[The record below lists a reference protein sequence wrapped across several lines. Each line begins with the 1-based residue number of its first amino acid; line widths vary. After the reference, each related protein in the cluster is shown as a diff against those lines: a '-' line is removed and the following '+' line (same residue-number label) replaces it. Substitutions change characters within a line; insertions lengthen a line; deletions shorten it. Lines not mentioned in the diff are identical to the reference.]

1 MSRTFNIAIY
11 SAETLSGE
19 TLIRQLEEPLLSGT
33 ILPVINLLPIS
44 ESPEFTGVV
53 EFHGT
58 TLECVTADDADVAS
72 TDFLLMPAG
81 CSRNAQLMTRAIESG
96 CTVIDASKGAA
107 MQGYTMPVLPGLNE
121 YLLAELAENRYL
133 AVPGSAAA
141 SLLPVLQRIHQQFIL
156 SRINLVLMQPA
167 AALGK
172 SGIDALRKQTIDL
185 LNGKPAQQDDLA
197 QRLAYNLV
205 PEQSSGTQE
214 ASQEVI
220 IRRELL
226 MALGEELDIRVT
238 NITAPVFFGD
248 SCVVDLDTVQAVEI
262 HEIRSLLAEFPEVFL
277 AEADEVPTIADA
289 AGSDQ
294 LYIGNLCHKSDYG
307 TDLSFWLV
315 VDSFKRGAIHIVE
328 LLELLIKGFAE

>member
-11 SAETLSGE
+11 SAETLAGE

-33 ILPVINLLPIS
+33 ILPVLNLLPIS
-44 ESPEFTGVV
+44 ESSEFTGVV

-58 TLECVTADDADVAS
+58 TLECVTADVADVAS

-81 CSRNAQLMTRAIESG
+81 CGRNAQLMTRAIESG

-141 SLLPVLQRIHQQFIL
+141 SLLPVLQRIHQQFSL

-172 SGIDALRKQTIDL
+172 SGVDALRKQTIDL
-185 LNGKPAQQDDLA
+185 LNGKPAQQDGFT

-205 PEQSSGTQE
+205 PERSTQE

-220 IRRELL
+220 IRSELL

-248 SCVVDLDTVQAVEI
+248 SCVIDLDTVQAVEI

-277 AEADEVPTIADA
+277 AEADEVPTIAGA
-289 AGSDQ
+289 AGTDQ
-294 LYIGNLCHKSDYG
+294 LYIGNLSHKSDYG

-328 LLELLIKGFAE
+328 LLELLIKGLAE

>member
-1 MSRTFNIAIY
+1 MSQTINIAIY
-11 SAETLSGE
+11 AAETLAGE
-19 TLIRQLEEPLLSGT
+19 TLIRQLEEPLSSGT
-33 ILPVINLLPIS
+33 LLPVLNLLPIS
-44 ESPEFTGVV
+44 ESPEFSGAV

-58 TLECVTADDADVAS
+58 TLECVTADDADLAS

-81 CSRNAQLMTRAIESG
+81 CGRNAQLMTRAIESG

-121 YLLAELAENRYL
+121 HMLAELAENRYL

-141 SLLPVLQRIHQQFIL
+141 SLLPVLQRIHQQFSL

-172 SGIDALRKQTIDL
+172 SGVDALRQQTIDL
-185 LNGKPAQQDDLA
+185 LNGKPAQQGVE
-197 QRLAYNLV
+197 RLAYNLV
-205 PEQSSGTQE
+205 PEQPTQE

-220 IRRELL
+220 IRSEFLL
-226 MALGEELDIRVT
+226 ALGEELDIRVT

-248 SCVVDLDTVQAVEI
+248 SCIVDLDTVQTVEI
-262 HEIRSLLAEFPEVFL
+262 HEIRSLLAEFPEVLL
-277 AEADEVPTIADA
+277 AEADELPTIADA
-289 AGSDQ
+289 AGTDQ
-294 LYIGNLCHKSDYG
+294 LHIGNLSHKSDYG

-315 VDSFKRGAIHIVE
+315 VDSFKRGAIHSVE
-328 LLELLIKGFAE
+328 LLELLIKDLAE